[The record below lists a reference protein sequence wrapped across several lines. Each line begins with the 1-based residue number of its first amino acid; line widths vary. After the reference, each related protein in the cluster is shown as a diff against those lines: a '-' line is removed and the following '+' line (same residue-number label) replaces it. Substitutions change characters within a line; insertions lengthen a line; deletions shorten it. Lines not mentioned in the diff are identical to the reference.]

1 MTIQKDPQLYEGIL
15 WLADR
20 LDGKVPGRLEDP
32 KVLKWLREKFDAGRE
47 GGRLAIPPGQE
58 DDAFGIFIDELFG
71 YGPLQELLDDDSV
84 TEIMVNGPFLTY
96 VERNG
101 RLTKSN
107 VTFAHNAHVER
118 IIHKIVDPLGRTI
131 DAENPMV
138 DARMPDGSRVN
149 AVVPPCAIDGPAV
162 TIRKYAKEPLGVK
175 DLIRLGSMS
184 QDMAKFLKACVVSK
198 LNIVVAGGSSSGKT
212 TLLNV
217 LSSFIPDGERIVTI
231 EDAAELSLQQR
242 HVIRA
247 ETKKKARLDDTEVTT
262 RDLVKNALRMRPDRI
277 IVGECRGPETLDML
291 QAMNTGHDGSLTTT
305 HANTPRD
312 VISRLETLVL
322 MAGMDLPL
330 PVVRQ
335 QIVSAVHLIVQ
346 QARLRDG
353 SRKVMNITE
362 VISIEG
368 DTVIVQDIFRFE
380 ERERD
385 DEGKIIGEFLPGGYR
400 PRFEEELKNHG
411 FDFPPEMFLSTA
423 VRERRVKEQQEQQQA
438 QQERKS
444 RFGRQRR

>member
-1 MTIQKDPQLYEGIL
+1 
-15 WLADR
+15 
-20 LDGKVPGRLEDP
+20 
-32 KVLKWLREKFDAGRE
+32 
-47 GGRLAIPPGQE
+47 
-58 DDAFGIFIDELFG
+58 
-71 YGPLQELLDDDSV
+71 
-84 TEIMVNGPFLTY
+84 
-96 VERNG
+96 
-101 RLTKSN
+101 
-107 VTFAHNAHVER
+107 
-118 IIHKIVDPLGRTI
+118 
-131 DAENPMV
+131 
-138 DARMPDGSRVN
+138 
-149 AVVPPCAIDGPAV
+149 
-162 TIRKYAKEPLGVK
+162 
-175 DLIRLGSMS
+175 
-184 QDMAKFLKACVVSK
+184 
-198 LNIVVAGGSSSGKT
+198 
-212 TLLNV
+212 
-217 LSSFIPDGERIVTI
+217 
-231 EDAAELSLQQR
+231 
-242 HVIRA
+242 
-247 ETKKKARLDDTEVTT
+247 
-262 RDLVKNALRMRPDRI
+262 
-277 IVGECRGPETLDML
+277 ML

-385 DEGKIIGEFLPGGYR
+385 DQGKVIGEFVPGGYR

-411 FDFPPEMFLSTA
+411 FDFPPEMFLPSA
-423 VRERRVKEQQEQQQA
+423 VRERRVREQQEQQQT

>member
-118 IIHKIVDPLGRTI
+118 IIHKNVDPLGRTI

-353 SRKVMNITE
+353 TRKVMNITE

-385 DEGKIIGEFLPGGYR
+385 DEGKIIGEFVPGGYR